1 MQHLDEAHVRT
12 EDYLFKW
19 IDEKPG
25 ERRILVVKDVLGMLR
40 IILWCSK
47 KDWESSRIEIDH
59 ELMKISTEYWSRTVL
74 QGQAKN
80 HPDGAW
86 QSESWEKAERYEGTD
101 KLRIWTDT

>member
-59 ELMKISTEYWSRTVL
+59 ELMKISTEYWSRSVL
-74 QGQAKN
+74 QGQGKTTPTALGKVK
-80 HPDGAW
+80 PGKKPSAM
-86 QSESWEKAERYEGTD
+86 KERTSSAS
-101 KLRIWTDT
+101 WTDT